1 MKRSVLVVITALVIF
16 SACTTNGVYEK
27 LAFFPRHEWRKA
39 QVDSF
44 RFSVTDSSLYKVY
57 FVFRHADAYRWQ
69 NIWLNM
75 QVRKNTDS
83 AIRFKSEFI
92 LSDNFKWLGTAVDD
106 IIEHR
111 LLFDTLQT
119 RQPATYTFTIQ
130 QVMREDPL
138 PHVLNAGI
146 RVEKIQ

>member
-1 MKRSVLVVITALVIF
+1 MKRCVLVVIISLAVF
-16 SACTTNGVYEK
+16 SACTKNGVYEK
-27 LAFFPRHEWRKA
+27 LAFFPRQEWRKA

-44 RFSVTDSSLYKVY
+44 RFNVTDSSLYKVY
-57 FVFRHADAYRWQ
+57 FVFRHTDAYRWR

-75 QVRKNTDS
+75 QVRKNADT
-83 AIRFKSEFI
+83 AIRFKTEFT
-92 LSDNFKWLGTAVDD
+92 LADNYKWLGTAVDD

-111 LLFDTLQT
+111 LLFDTIHSN
-119 RQPATYTFTIQ
+119 QPATYTFTLQ

-146 RVEKIQ
+146 RVEKVQ